1 MIKVLE
7 GSKKKKTYYLK
18 QMEYK
23 KQYLV
28 LSIGFQI
35 VSVLTAKV
43 KHLIIPGVNEH
54 CSQKGTPWVVGQN

>member
-1 MIKVLE
+1 
-7 GSKKKKTYYLK
+7 
-18 QMEYK
+18 MEYK

-28 LSIGFQI
+28 LSTGFQI

-43 KHLIIPGVNEH
+43 NHLIIPGENEH